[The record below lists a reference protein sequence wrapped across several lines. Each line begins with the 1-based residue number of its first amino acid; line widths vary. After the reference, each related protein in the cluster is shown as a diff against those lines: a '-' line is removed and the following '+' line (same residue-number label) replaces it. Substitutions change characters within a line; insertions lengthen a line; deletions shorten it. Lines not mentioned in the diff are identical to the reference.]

1 MNSIIMKQ
9 LFYYII
15 LISVASC
22 NTPKPIDLEKAT
34 QEANDFIAN
43 QFDFFTESSL
53 EIAKATFSED
63 AVLIGTDATEYLSG
77 WAEIEP
83 SVKGQLAIKDPVF
96 TSRKLNVI
104 MSDSGD
110 MASYT
115 QEIDFTFKVGGES
128 GEVKDVRNSGVI
140 KKMDGQWKIVQIHW
154 SIGLE
159 GQAVEYDMS
168 E

>member
-1 MNSIIMKQ
+1 MKPFIYF
-9 LFYYII
+9 L
-15 LISVASC
+15 LACTLVGC
-22 NTPKPIDLEKAT
+22 NNTSPVDLEKAT

-43 QFDFFTESSL
+43 QFDFFTKSSM
-53 EIAKATFSED
+53 EIAKSTFSKD
-63 AVLIGTDATEYLSG
+63 AVLIGTDAAEYLSG

-104 MSDSGD
+104 ISDGGD